1 MASSLWRLPVL
12 DLEKPVGQAEGVHRK
27 SEISLWVSVVDA
39 EREAT
44 GREPRGA
51 GDGCSWPY
59 GEVELWLWFEGQA
72 RL

>member
-1 MASSLWRLPVL
+1 M
-12 DLEKPVGQAEGVHRK
+12 
-27 SEISLWVSVVDA
+27 VDA

-72 RL
+72 RLKKLQGGVKEDFRGLRT